1 MTSDNAPMQD
11 PNDSSPELDPSAL
24 NASEDAP
31 KPKRARRP
39 KAVESQVAPEAEAV
53 VEEVA
58 KPAPRRRKAAVVA
71 EDVPAAVVEV
81 AVEEAVETK
90 PKRAPRKKPVSD
102 AESVAVAPVQAEL
115 ANEEAP
121 VAREPAGDGFLQL
134 GPDVSESAPESV
146 QVSQEGEQGGA
157 PDAEPRSEERG
168 ERGRRDRGPRGPRG
182 DRPARNVSEQQAGE
196 RGTEAGGE
204 TLEGEGDEARDP
216 EQLPSRRAAIA
227 AEQANEV
234 FAELLSGD
242 FDTVRDEVTEE
253 QSEGAEADPQ
263 KRVLRP
269 EPDAPKLQ
277 KVLAQSGV
285 GSRRDIEQMIEDG
298 RITVNGHAAH
308 IGQRVSYGDQVKI
321 GGKPIRIRIAPQPA
335 RILAYHKPVGEVV
348 THDDPQGRPTVFRRL
363 PRLQNGKWM
372 SVGRLDLNTEGLLL
386 FTTSGELANQ
396 LMHPRFGVERE
407 YAVRVLGTLPESSK
421 NKLLEGVNIEGQ
433 MASFKSIENG
443 GGEGVNH
450 WYRVVI
456 TEGRNREVRKL
467 FETVGLAV
475 SRLIRVRY
483 GAIVLPRGLKRG
495 VWVELGESDVRAVKS
510 LAGFDRPDNFQKGGR
525 PEGGR
530 NGKPQGGGQQQQAPQ
545 GQDNFKGRQGGPG
558 RGQQA
563 GNGQQGNGRGPQQ
576 GQGGYGPQGG
586 GNQGGN
592 QGRNNQNRP
601 GRPPMDRPQSGGVQ
615 AQQGPQ
621 GEHND
626 DFDHIGPIPNP
637 LEQTFDKRFAKG
649 SKRITQGFGRP
660 DHNAD
665 RAGEPK
671 GGPRQP
677 DPLQTSVGYIG
688 ADAYFNK
695 VGGRSGR
702 GGGGQGGGGGGGNH
716 GGGGGG
722 GGGGRGRR

>member
-11 PNDSSPELDPSAL
+11 PNEPTSDLDASGPAEL
-24 NASEDAP
+24 

-39 KAVESQVAPEAEAV
+39 KVLEVQVVPEAEPAV
-53 VEEVA
+53 EAAA
-58 KPAPRRRKAAVVA
+58 KPAPRRRKAVA
-71 EDVPAAVVEV
+71 ATDMPEQVPEVTPEV
-81 AVEEAVETK
+81 APEAEVESK
-90 PKRAPRKKPVSD
+90 PKRAPRKKAAAPADAVSGGD
-102 AESVAVAPVQAEL
+102 D
-115 ANEEAP
+115 EEQSP
-121 VAREPAGDGFLQL
+121 LLREPAGDGFLQL
-134 GPDVSESAPESV
+134 GPDVVAADASVPSTSEDGAAPAGEPAQRRAEES
-146 QVSQEGEQGGA
+146 
-157 PDAEPRSEERG
+157 G
-168 ERGRRDRGPRGPRG
+168 ERGRRDRGPRGQRG
-182 DRPARNVSEQQAGE
+182 DRPPRHQLADQSGE
-196 RGTEAGGE
+196 RAPESESFESQGQD
-204 TLEGEGDEARDP
+204 EGEGDNAEARDP
-216 EQLPSRRAAIA
+216 DQLPSRRAAIA
-227 AEQANEV
+227 TEQANEV

-242 FDTVRDEVTEE
+242 FDTVRDEEVEE
-253 QSEGAEADPQ
+253 VVEGEGDPQ

-277 KVLAQSGV
+277 KVLAQAGV

-308 IGQRVSYGDQVKI
+308 IGQRVSYGDQVKV

-386 FTTSGELANQ
+386 FTSSGDLANQ

-510 LAGFDRPDNFQKGGR
+510 LAGFDRPVDNFQKGGR
-525 PEGGR
+525 NGR
-530 NGKPQGGGQQQQAPQ
+530 PPAPLQQRDQPTGPGLGFKGKQGGQNGQ
-545 GQDNFKGRQGGPG
+545 
-558 RGQQA
+558 
-563 GNGQQGNGRGPQQ
+563 QQGNGRGGPP
-576 GQGGYGPQGG
+576 GQGGHGSQGG
-586 GNQGGN
+586 HQGG
-592 QGRNNQNRP
+592 QGGPGGRNQNRP
-601 GRPPMDRPQSGGVQ
+601 GRPPMDRHQGGVQ
-615 AQQGPQ
+615 AQQAQAPQ
-621 GEHND
+621 GDHGD

-665 RAGEPK
+665 RSSEPK

-695 VGGRSGR
+695 IGGRSGR
-702 GGGGQGGGGGGGNH
+702 GGGGGGQGGGGGNH

-722 GGGGRGRR
+722 GGRGRR

>member
-1 MTSDNAPMQD
+1 MQD
-11 PNDSSPELDPSAL
+11 PNEPSSDLD
-24 NASEDAP
+24 ASGPATPDTGAEEAP
-31 KPKRARRP
+31 KPKRARRT
-39 KAVESQVAPEAEAV
+39 KVADAAVEPEAEAASP
-53 VEEVA
+53 EAVA
-58 KPAPRRRKAAVVA
+58 KPAPRRRKAAVEASEVPEAAAEAAPVA
-71 EDVPAAVVEV
+71 EAVAES
-81 AVEEAVETK
+81 K
-90 PKRAPRKKPVSD
+90 PKRAPRKKAEAAVEATPQVADEPAVTVPVD
-102 AESVAVAPVQAEL
+102 DGPV
-115 ANEEAP
+115 
-121 VAREPAGDGFLQL
+121 VRERAGDGFLQL
-134 GPDVSESAPESV
+134 GPEIDPAVLSQPAVATEGQPED
-146 QVSQEGEQGGA
+146 GE
-157 PDAEPRSEERG
+157 RRFEERG
-168 ERGRRDRGPRGPRG
+168 ERGRRDRGPRGQRG
-182 DRPARNVSEQQAGE
+182 DRPQRTDAGAAPSEQ
-196 RGTEAGGE
+196 GGE
-204 TLEGEGDEARDP
+204 ALDGEGADAASQDAD
-216 EQLPSRRAAIA
+216 QQPSRRAAIA
-227 AEQANEV
+227 AQQANEV

-242 FDTVRDEVTEE
+242 FDTVRDEATEE
-253 QSEGAEADPQ
+253 AAEGAEADPQ

-298 RITVNGHAAH
+298 RITVNGEAAH
-308 IGQRVSYGDQVKI
+308 IGQRVSYGDQVKV

-433 MASFKSIENG
+433 MACFKSIENG

-510 LAGFDRPDNFQKGGR
+510 LAGFDRPENFQKGGR
-525 PEGGR
+525 GA
-530 NGKPQGGGQQQQAPQ
+530 NKPQQGQGQQPQ
-545 GQDNFKGRQGGPG
+545 GQGNFKGKQGGQ
-558 RGQQA
+558 GQ
-563 GNGQQGNGRGPQQ
+563 QQGNGRGPN
-576 GQGGYGPQGG
+576 GQGGGQQGG
-586 GNQGGN
+586 RNQN
-592 QGRNNQNRP
+592 QNQNRP
-601 GRPPMDRPQSGGVQ
+601 GRPPMDRQDRPQSVQ
-615 AQQGPQ
+615 AQPGPQ
-621 GEHND
+621 GDHHD
-626 DFDHIGPIPNP
+626 DFDHVGPIPNP
-637 LEQTFDKRFAKG
+637 LEQTFDKRFVKG

-660 DHNAD
+660 DHDAG
-665 RAGEPK
+665 RAPENR

-702 GGGGQGGGGGGGNH
+702 GGGGGGGGGNH
-716 GGGGGG
+716 GGNNHGG

>member
-1 MTSDNAPMQD
+1 MQD
-11 PNDSSPELDPSAL
+11 PNESSPELDPSAL
-24 NASEDAP
+24 NASKDAP
-31 KPKRARRP
+31 KPKRARRT
-39 KAVESQVAPEAEAV
+39 KAAESQVEPEAEAV
-53 VEEVA
+53 AEEVA
-58 KPAPRRRKAAVVA
+58 KPAPRRRKAAVVV
-71 EDVPAAVVEV
+71 EDVPPVVVETV
-81 AVEEAVETK
+81 VEEAVEAK
-90 PKRAPRKKPVSD
+90 PKRAPRKKP
-102 AESVAVAPVQAEL
+102 APELEAAAPAQAEL
-115 ANEEAP
+115 AGEEVPA
-121 VAREPAGDGFLQL
+121 VREPAGDGFLQL
-134 GPDVSESAPESV
+134 GADMSEPAPDSV
-146 QVSQEGEQGGA
+146 QVSQDGEQAAAAG
-157 PDAEPRSEERG
+157 AEPRFEERG
-168 ERGRRDRGPRGPRG
+168 ERGRRDRGPRGQRG
-182 DRPARNVSEQQAGE
+182 DRPARNAPDQTGEQSA
-196 RGTEAGGE
+196 EAGGE
-204 TLEGEGDEARDP
+204 ALEGEGDEARDP
-216 EQLPSRRAAIA
+216 DQLPSRRAAIA

-242 FDTVRDEVTEE
+242 FDTVRDEATADEV
-253 QSEGAEADPQ
+253 EGAEADPQ

-421 NKLLEGVNIEGQ
+421 NKLLEGVSIEGQ

-525 PEGGR
+525 QEGGR
-530 NGKPQGGGQQQQAPQ
+530 NGKPQGGGQQQSPQ
-545 GQDNFKGRQGGPG
+545 GQDNFKGRQGGQGQG

-563 GNGQQGNGRGPQQ
+563 GNGQQGNGRGPQ
-576 GQGGYGPQGG
+576 GQGGYGP
-586 GNQGGN
+586 QGGN
-592 QGRNNQNRP
+592 QGRNNQNQNRS
-601 GRPPMDRPQSGGVQ
+601 GRPPMDRPQGGAQ

-621 GEHND
+621 GDHND

-637 LEQTFDKRFAKG
+637 LEQTFDKRFVKG

-660 DHNAD
+660 DHD
-665 RAGEPK
+665 AGHSPAEKK

-702 GGGGQGGGGGGGNH
+702 GGGGQGGGGGNH
-716 GGGGGG
+716 GG

>member
-11 PNDSSPELDPSAL
+11 PLEPSSVPDA
-24 NASEDAP
+24 ASEEAP
-31 KPKRARRP
+31 KPKRAPRK
-39 KAVESQVAPEAEAV
+39 KAVAEASAEPV
-53 VEEVA
+53 AADAGVTSDEA
-58 KPAPRRRKAAVVA
+58 KPAPRRRKAVAVV
-71 EDVPAAVVEV
+71 
-81 AVEEAVETK
+81 VEEAAPVAAEEVESK
-90 PKRAPRKKPVSD
+90 PKRAPRKK
-102 AESVAVAPVQAEL
+102 AVAEATEAEPGGGTASAEVAAPDPSPV
-115 ANEEAP
+115 
-121 VAREPAGDGFLQL
+121 VRERAGDGFLQL
-134 GPDVSESAPESV
+134 GPDVAEPVAAQASTPQESDEQPV
-146 QVSQEGEQGGA
+146 VNEGEA
-157 PDAEPRSEERG
+157 RSEGRG
-168 ERGRRDRGPRGPRG
+168 ERANRRDRGGRGQRG
-182 DRPARNVSEQQAGE
+182 DRPPRPL
-196 RGTEAGGE
+196 TEASGE
-204 TLEGEGDEARDP
+204 TGSEGGGDGVEGEGGEPREPD
-216 EQLPSRRAAIA
+216 QLPSRRAAIA

-242 FDTVRDEVTEE
+242 FDTARDEPAEDA
-253 QSEGAEADPQ
+253 AEAGEGDPQ

-298 RITVNGHAAH
+298 RITVNGEAAH
-308 IGQRVSYGDQVKI
+308 IGQRVSYGDQVKV

-372 SVGRLDLNTEGLLL
+372 SVGRLDINTEGLLL

-407 YAVRVLGTLPESSK
+407 YAVRVLGTLPETSK

-467 FETVGLAV
+467 FEAVGLAV

-495 VWVELGESDVRAVKS
+495 VWIELGESDVRAVKS
-510 LAGFDRPDNFQKGGR
+510 LAGFDRPDNNFQKGGR
-525 PEGGR
+525 N
-530 NGKPQGGGQQQQAPQ
+530 NGKPQGQGQGQGQQGQ
-545 GQDNFKGRQGGPG
+545 GHFKGKQGGHGP
-558 RGQQA
+558 
-563 GNGQQGNGRGPQQ
+563 QQGNGRDRDRDGRGPQ
-576 GQGGYGPQGG
+576 GQGGRHQ
-586 GNQGGN
+586 
-592 QGRNNQNRP
+592 NQNRP
-601 GRPPMDRPQSGGVQ
+601 QGQQARPPVDRPQGD
-615 AQQGPQ
+615 
-621 GEHND
+621 HND

-637 LEQTFDKRFAKG
+637 LEQTFDKRFVKG

-660 DHNAD
+660 DHD
-665 RAGEPK
+665 AGNRPPAEKK
-671 GGPRQP
+671 GAPRQP

-702 GGGGQGGGGGGGNH
+702 GGGGGGH

>member
-1 MTSDNAPMQD
+1 MQD
-11 PNDSSPELDPSAL
+11 PKEQSPDLDASGPVTPDATSAAE
-24 NASEDAP
+24 NAP
-31 KPKRARRP
+31 KPKRARRT
-39 KAVESQVAPEAEAV
+39 KAAEVEVIAEVAPEVVAEGEPV
-53 VEEVA
+53 
-58 KPAPRRRKAAVVA
+58 KRAPRRRKT
-71 EDVPAAVVEV
+71 VEV
-81 AVEEAVETK
+81 AEPSDGALAAGGETSLAVDAESK
-90 PKRAPRKKPVSD
+90 PKRAPRKK
-102 AESVAVAPVQAEL
+102 AVVDDVVQTSAPQFDQAPL
-115 ANEEAP
+115 
-121 VAREPAGDGFLQL
+121 VRERAGDGFLQL
-134 GPDVSESAPESV
+134 GPEIDAPVIQPEAVEVV
-146 QVSQEGEQGGA
+146 QGERETAASFDGQG
-157 PDAEPRSEERG
+157 D
-168 ERGRRDRGPRGPRG
+168 RGRRDRGPRGQRG
-182 DRPARNVSEQQAGE
+182 DRPRRPEASGQPVQGQQI
-196 RGTEAGGE
+196 GGE
-204 TLEGEGDEARDP
+204 STEQEGE
-216 EQLPSRRAAIA
+216 QSPSRRVTLA

-234 FAELLSGD
+234 FAELVSGD
-242 FDTVRDEVTEE
+242 FDATREE
-253 QSEGAEADPQ
+253 SSEDGGEGAEEGSQ

-285 GSRRDIEQMIEDG
+285 GSRRDIEQMIESG
-298 RITVNGHAAH
+298 SITVNGEVAH
-308 IGQRVSYGDQVKI
+308 IGQRVSYGDQVKVA
-321 GGKPIRIRIAPQPA
+321 GKPIRIRIAPQPA

-407 YAVRVLGTLPESSK
+407 YAVRVLGTLPDSAK
-421 NKLLEGVNIEGQ
+421 AKLIEGVNIEGQ

-510 LAGFDRPDNFQKGGR
+510 LAGFDRPENLQTGGR
-525 PEGGR
+525 DGRSQGQGQRSQGQGQQNQGGFKGKQNGPNQRGQGQGQGQGASGGR
-530 NGKPQGGGQQQQAPQ
+530 NQNRRGPGADRGDRPQGAYQQETQNSAPQ
-545 GQDNFKGRQGGPG
+545 GDH
-558 RGQQA
+558 
-563 GNGQQGNGRGPQQ
+563 
-576 GQGGYGPQGG
+576 
-586 GNQGGN
+586 
-592 QGRNNQNRP
+592 
-601 GRPPMDRPQSGGVQ
+601 D
-615 AQQGPQ
+615 
-621 GEHND
+621 D

-649 SKRITQGFGRP
+649 SKRISQGFGRP
-660 DHNAD
+660 DHNAG
-665 RAGEPK
+665 RSSEPK

-677 DPLQTSVGYIG
+677 DPMQTSVGYIG
-688 ADAYFNK
+688 ADAYFTK

-702 GGGGQGGGGGGGNH
+702 GGGGGGQQGGGGGGQR
-716 GGGGGG
+716 
-722 GGGGRGRR
+722 GGGRGRR

>member
-1 MTSDNAPMQD
+1 MQD
-11 PNDSSPELDPSAL
+11 SHDPSSLPDA
-24 NASEDAP
+24 APEEAP
-31 KPKRARRP
+31 KPKRAPRK
-39 KAVESQVAPEAEAV
+39 KAAAETQVEPVAVADAESPAD
-53 VEEVA
+53 EA
-58 KPAPRRRKAAVVA
+58 KPAPRRRKAAAAVTEDAAPVVA
-71 EDVPAAVVEV
+71 AAEDADS
-81 AVEEAVETK
+81 K
-90 PKRAPRKKPVSD
+90 PKRAPRKK
-102 AESVAVAPVQAEL
+102 AVAEAIEPATSAASAADEVPV
-115 ANEEAP
+115 
-121 VAREPAGDGFLQL
+121 VRERAGDGFLQL
-134 GPDVSESAPESV
+134 GPDVSEPSV
-146 QVSQEGEQGGA
+146 TAQVSAAQEGDEQPAANEGA
-157 PDAEPRSEERG
+157 PRFEERG
-168 ERGRRDRGPRGPRG
+168 DRGNRRDRGPRGQRG
-182 DRPARNVSEQQAGE
+182 DRPPRPVAESGQSL
-196 RGTEAGGE
+196 EAGGE
-204 TLEGEGDEARDP
+204 LTEGEEGGGEPRDP
-216 EQLPSRRAAIA
+216 DQLPSRRAAIA

-242 FDTVRDEVTEE
+242 FDTVRDEPAE
-253 QSEGAEADPQ
+253 EGADGGEGDPQ

-298 RITVNGHAAH
+298 RITVNGEAAH
-308 IGQRVSYGDQVKI
+308 IGQRVSYGDQVKV

-386 FTTSGELANQ
+386 FTTSGDLANQ

-407 YAVRVLGTLPESSK
+407 YAVRVLGTLPETSK

-510 LAGFDRPDNFQKGGR
+510 LAGFDRPENFQKN
-525 PEGGR
+525 GGR
-530 NGKPQGGGQQQQAPQ
+530 NGKAQGPGQGPQ
-545 GQDNFKGRQGGPG
+545 GQQGQGNFKGKQGGH
-558 RGQQA
+558 
-563 GNGQQGNGRGPQQ
+563 GQQGNGRDRDRDGRGPQGP
-576 GQGGYGPQGG
+576 GQGGHGPQG
-586 GNQGGN
+586 GNQGGRHQN
-592 QGRNNQNRP
+592 QNQNRQQA
-601 GRPPMDRPQSGGVQ
+601 RPPVDNRP
-615 AQQGPQ
+615 PQ
-621 GEHND
+621 GDHND

-637 LEQTFDKRFAKG
+637 LEQTFDKRFVKG

-660 DHNAD
+660 DHD
-665 RAGEPK
+665 AGNRPPAGDKK

-688 ADAYFNK
+688 AD
-695 VGGRSGR
+695 
-702 GGGGQGGGGGGGNH
+702 
-716 GGGGGG
+716 
-722 GGGGRGRR
+722 

>member
-11 PNDSSPELDPSAL
+11 PNESSPELDPSAL
-24 NASEDAP
+24 NAPEDAP
-31 KPKRARRP
+31 KPKRARRT
-39 KAVESQVAPEAEAV
+39 KAAESQVEPEAEAV
-53 VEEVA
+53 VEEAA
-58 KPAPRRRKAAVVA
+58 KPAPRRRKAVAVA
-71 EDVPAAVVEV
+71 EDVPPTVVEP
-81 AVEEAVETK
+81 AVEEAVEAK
-90 PKRAPRKKPVSD
+90 PKRAPRKKPAAD
-102 AESVAVAPVQAEL
+102 AESAAPVQADL
-115 ANEEAP
+115 ISDEAP
-121 VAREPAGDGFLQL
+121 VVREPAGDGFLQL
-134 GPDVSESAPESV
+134 GPDVNEPAPEPV
-146 QVSQEGEQGGA
+146 QASQDGEPVAAAG
-157 PDAEPRSEERG
+157 AEPRFEERG

-182 DRPARNVSEQQAGE
+182 DRSPRPALEQQAGE
-196 RGTEAGGE
+196 QVTDGGE
-204 TLEGEGDEARDP
+204 ALEGEGNEARDP

-242 FDTVRDEVTEE
+242 FDTVRDEVAEE
-253 QSEGAEADPQ
+253 EAEGAETDPQ

-421 NKLLEGVNIEGQ
+421 NKLLEGVSIEGQ

-525 PEGGR
+525 QEGGR
-530 NGKPQGGGQQQQAPQ
+530 NNGKPQGGGQQQQAPQ
-545 GQDNFKGRQGGPG
+545 GQDNFKGRQGGQG

-586 GNQGGN
+586 NN

-601 GRPPMDRPQSGGVQ
+601 GRPPMDRPQGGGAQ

-665 RAGEPK
+665 RGGEPK

-722 GGGGRGRR
+722 RGRR

>member
-1 MTSDNAPMQD
+1 MQD
-11 PNDSSPELDPSAL
+11 PNESPSVPDATPE
-24 NASEDAP
+24 EAP
-31 KPKRARRP
+31 KPKRAPRKKVVAEVQADP
-39 KAVESQVAPEAEAV
+39 VVAADAESSS
-53 VEEVA
+53 EEA
-58 KPAPRRRKAAVVA
+58 KPAPRRRKAVAVAA
-71 EDVPAAVVEV
+71 EDVAPAEV
-81 AVEEAVETK
+81 TAEPEAK
-90 PKRAPRKKPVSD
+90 PKRAPRKKAAPAEAAVD
-102 AESVAVAPVQAEL
+102 AVPAEPAPVAG
-115 ANEEAP
+115 EAP
-121 VAREPAGDGFLQL
+121 VVRERAGDGFLQL
-134 GPDVSESAPESV
+134 GPEVSEPEASQASGDV
-146 QVSQEGEQGGA
+146 DGGEQVVASEGESRFG
-157 PDAEPRSEERG
+157 DRG
-168 ERGRRDRGPRGPRG
+168 ERGNRRERGNRNQRG
-182 DRPARNVSEQQAGE
+182 DKAPRQANEASGELADGDASEAE
-196 RGTEAGGE
+196 GGE
-204 TLEGEGDEARDP
+204 PR
-216 EQLPSRRAAIA
+216 EQDAVPSRRAAIA

-242 FDTVRDEVTEE
+242 FDMARDEPTEE
-253 QSEGAEADPQ
+253 EGEGGEGDPQ

-277 KVLAQSGV
+277 KVLAQAGV

-298 RITVNGHAAH
+298 RITVNGEAAH
-308 IGQRVSYGDQVKI
+308 IGQRVSYGDQVKV

-386 FTTSGELANQ
+386 FTTSGDLANQ

-407 YAVRVLGTLPESSK
+407 YAVRVLGTLPESAK
-421 NKLLEGVNIEGQ
+421 AKLLEGVSIEGQ

-450 WYRVVI
+450 WYRVII

-467 FETVGLAV
+467 FEAVGLAV

-510 LAGFDRPDNFQKGGR
+510 LAGFDRPDQGQKGGR
-525 PEGGR
+525 HG
-530 NGKPQGGGQQQQAPQ
+530 NKPQG
-545 GQDNFKGRQGGPG
+545 
-558 RGQQA
+558 
-563 GNGQQGNGRGPQQ
+563 QQGQQ
-576 GQGGYGPQGG
+576 GQGNFKGKQGGQGQQGRDRDRDGRGGGQG
-586 GNQGGN
+586 GNQGGRN
-592 QGRNNQNRP
+592 QQNQNQNQNRQQA
-601 GRPPMDRPQSGGVQ
+601 RPQADNRPAHGD
-615 AQQGPQ
+615 
-621 GEHND
+621 HHD

-637 LEQTFDKRFAKG
+637 LEQTFDKRFVKG

-660 DHNAD
+660 DHEGGG
-665 RAGEPK
+665 RPAGEKK

-702 GGGGQGGGGGGGNH
+702 GGGGGGGH
-716 GGGGGG
+716 GG

>member
-1 MTSDNAPMQD
+1 MQD
-11 PNDSSPELDPSAL
+11 PTEPSSDLD
-24 NASEDAP
+24 ASGPATPDTADAP
-31 KPKRARRP
+31 KPKRARRT
-39 KAVESQVAPEAEAV
+39 KAAGSQAEAAP
-53 VEEVA
+53 VEAAAEVSAEPA
-58 KPAPRRRKAAVVA
+58 KPAARRRKAAVVA
-71 EDVPAAVVEV
+71 DEAVAAPV
-81 AVEEAVETK
+81 VEEAAPAAEAEVETK
-90 PKRAPRKKPVSD
+90 PKRAPRKK
-102 AESVAVAPVQAEL
+102 AEAI
-115 ANEEAP
+115 AP
-121 VAREPAGDGFLQL
+121 VASAPVDDIPVVRERAGDGFLQL
-134 GPDVSESAPESV
+134 GPDVAPVEAAEPAIEAVDAESAPAAD
-146 QVSQEGEQGGA
+146 GERRF
-157 PDAEPRSEERG
+157 E
-168 ERGRRDRGPRGPRG
+168 ERGRRDRGPRGQRG
-182 DRPARNVSEQQAGE
+182 DRPQRQAPEASNEQNADMSAEQAEGDFEGE
-196 RGTEAGGE
+196 GGE
-204 TLEGEGDEARDP
+204 TR
-216 EQLPSRRAAIA
+216 EQDQPPSRRAAIA

-242 FDTVRDEVTEE
+242 FDTVRDEVA
-253 QSEGAEADPQ
+253 EGEADGTEGDPH

-298 RITVNGHAAH
+298 RITVNGEAAH
-308 IGQRVSYGDQVKI
+308 IGQRVSYGDQVKV

-510 LAGFDRPDNFQKGGR
+510 LAGFDRPETFQKGGR
-525 PEGGR
+525 NGQGQGQGQQGR
-530 NGKPQGGGQQQQAPQ
+530 GQGQGAQQGQQGQGG
-545 GQDNFKGRQGGPG
+545 FKGRQGGP
-558 RGQQA
+558 

-576 GQGGYGPQGG
+576 GQGGNQGGQGQGARNQNQNRQGRPDRADRPDRPDRPQGG
-586 GNQGGN
+586 A
-592 QGRNNQNRP
+592 
-601 GRPPMDRPQSGGVQ
+601 Q
-615 AQQGPQ
+615 AQPAPQ
-621 GEHND
+621 GDHHD

-665 RAGEPK
+665 HGGAAEKK

-702 GGGGQGGGGGGGNH
+702 GGGGGGGGGNH
-716 GGGGGG
+716 GGGGHGG